1 MCRVTESHGDISHHG
16 GNCRVESQR
25 ERPLASHDGG
35 NCRVEAY
42 ITKLPE
48 TPQKI
53 FVVNHGPVPGFRGYH
68 SNYTECPKII

>member
-1 MCRVTESHGDISHHG
+1 MLPNICSIA
-16 GNCRVESQR
+16 
-25 ERPLASHDGG
+25 LALGH
-35 NCRVEAY
+35 VVY
-42 ITKLPE
+42 ITNLPE